1 MRGDVLVP
9 HGEPPNARRSLRP
22 ADVLTWV
29 EQYSRVAVTAL
40 EGRKAS
46 SGLGWDLFAVLLQ
59 RPRIWWVVVDQHS
72 GYILCSHLATG
83 MARDG
88 AREAVSRAKL
98 SASQRAKG
106 VNFHAVRP
114 NRRWQLQ
121 NLLQE
126 DVFKGIRNSLPRV
139 ALSMLCSSAELSYG
153 GLRGQ
158 SFLRELEKT
167 ARKFNRVKR
176 SETLATYLGGWV
188 IHRNLFDVPGM
199 PKASSPGDLARVE
212 APFTSWAGLVLFSAS
227 NARRP

>member
-1 MRGDVLVP
+1 M
-9 HGEPPNARRSLRP
+9 
-22 ADVLTWV
+22 
-29 EQYSRVAVTAL
+29 TAL